1 MDLRQLKYF
10 VVLAEE
16 LNFIRA
22 AERLHISQPAL
33 TRQIQQLEADL
44 GAQLLTR
51 ATRGVSLTTAG
62 VTLLEDGRRILGL
75 TQMAR
80 ERAGKAATG
89 QLGTLDVGIFGSCV
103 FHYIPSLLLRFRS
116 GHPDVQV
123 RLHDLTLPEQMLALS
138 EKRLDVGFY
147 RQVGAHPDFIVETL
161 YVEPVVVALP
171 ESHPLA
177 RRKALRLQEII
188 DETVVLYPNTA
199 PGFME
204 EVVAT
209 LRKAGGK
216 EPRIAQ
222 EVSDVVT
229 AIALVAGG
237 FGVCLTPAATS
248 SLRLP
253 GVVYRRLKET
263 PPLTID
269 LACFYR
275 REDNSPLLA
284 SFLACAR
291 QHPPIALPIALL
303 G

>member
-51 ATRGVSLTTAG
+51 ATRGVKLTTAG
-62 VTLLEDGRRILGL
+62 MTLLEDGRRILGL
-75 TQMAR
+75 TQMAK

-103 FHYIPSLLLRFRS
+103 FQYIPSLLLRFRT

-123 RLHDLTLPEQMLALS
+123 RLHDLTLPEQMLALR

-147 RQVGAHPDFIVETL
+147 RQVSASPDLLVEML

-171 ESHPLA
+171 ENHPLA
-177 RRKALRLQEII
+177 GRKALRLQEIS
-188 DETVVLYPNTA
+188 DEPVVLYPNTA

-204 EVVAT
+204 DVIAM
-209 LRKAGGK
+209 LRKAGSY
-216 EPRIAQ
+216 EPRIVQ

-229 AIALVAGG
+229 AISLVAGG
-237 FGVCLTPAATS
+237 LGICLTPAATS
-248 SLRLP
+248 CLRLP

-275 REDNSPLLA
+275 REDSSPLLA
-284 SFLACAR
+284 AFLASVR
-291 QHPPIALPIALL
+291 QHRPAALPLVLVA
-303 G
+303 